1 MPHEVIMPA
10 LGMAQDTGLLV
21 AWHKKVGDPVN
32 AGDVLMEVETDKSTM
47 EVEAGADGYL
57 TELRAE
63 AGSDVPVGDVVA
75 VIGDTAEEARSAPEP
90 GKTATGTDT
99 TEPEPTQ
106 TGLSGP
112 DDGNTVIMPA
122 LGMTQDTG
130 LLVAW
135 HKEPGDR
142 VEAEDILL
150 EVETD
155 KSTMEVEAGHS
166 GYVAEL
172 RAEAGESVPVGDVI
186 AVITAE
192 KPMNAT
198 RTNATRTA
206 RVDGTGPMPLEEQP
220 APAPQRKEAPAR
232 PRRVTTTPTPHGR
245 ILASPKARRL
255 AAEQGLDLAR
265 LIAEGI
271 EQPYHVA
278 DLETLR
284 TLPDRGTATAAETPA
299 AIRLTATIPTNG
311 IETLRTWLTEETGRP
326 VSSSAIL
333 AGLATGTLRNYA
345 SDPSAPISVAV
356 EDPLS
361 GRSCFVD
368 ADIAGLA
375 GAEPGEDNGPALVLR
390 DLTATR
396 LTGLSLGAGPVP
408 VVTLTRSGNET
419 VIALEARP
427 DALTE
432 NDAIA
437 LVTEFAARLETPLRQ
452 LL

>member
-21 AWHKKVGDPVN
+21 AWHKKLGDPVN

-47 EVEAGADGYL
+47 EVEAGADGFL

-75 VIGDTAEEARSAPEP
+75 VIGETADAAATASQEPDKQPEP
-90 GKTATGTDT
+90 ATS
-99 TEPEPTQ
+99 EPEVAGSNQ
-106 TGLSGP
+106 GS
-112 DDGNTVIMPA
+112 NVIMPA
-122 LGMTQDTG
+122 LGMAQDTG

-135 HKEPGDR
+135 HKEPGDP

-172 RAEAGESVPVGDVI
+172 RAEVGESVPVGDVI

-192 KPMNAT
+192 KPVNAT
-198 RTNATRTA
+198 LTA
-206 RVDGTGPMPLEEQP
+206 RGGETEPKPTKEQP
-220 APAPQRKEAPAR
+220 APAAERHEAPAQ
-232 PRRVTTTPTPHGR
+232 PRRIATTPKPDGR

-255 AAEQGLDLAR
+255 AAEQGLDLSR

-284 TLPDRGTATAAETPA
+284 NLPDRTTATSAEAPA
-299 AIRLTATIPTNG
+299 SIRLTATIPTNG
-311 IETLRTWLTEETGRP
+311 IEPLRTWLTEETGRTIP
-326 VSSSAIL
+326 SSAIL
-333 AGLATGTLRNYA
+333 AGLATGALRNTT
-345 SDPSAPISVAV
+345 SDPASPITVAI
-356 EDPLS
+356 EDPAS
-361 GRSCFVD
+361 GRNCFVD

-375 GAEPGEDNGPALVLR
+375 GAEPGEDSDPVLILR

-396 LTGLSLGAGPVP
+396 LTDLDLGAGPVP
-408 VVTLTRSGNET
+408 VITITRNGSGT
-419 VIALEARP
+419 VIALKARSG
-427 DALTE
+427 ALSD